1 MGRYHMSIYHSYRGS
16 IITDCALHLGRET
29 IFSFL
34 FETRLTFRQK
44 LPQKVWMG
52 VVFVLYIMVVF
63 VVNKK
68 ISSHILPS
76 WGMGRIIILGKL
88 TLTNMLVS

>member
-1 MGRYHMSIYHSYRGS
+1 
-16 IITDCALHLGRET
+16 
-29 IFSFL
+29 
-34 FETRLTFRQK
+34 
-44 LPQKVWMG
+44 MG

-68 ISSHILPS
+68 ISSHISLD
-76 WGMGRIIILGKL
+76 WGMECIIILGKL

>member
-1 MGRYHMSIYHSYRGS
+1 MSIYHSYRGS
-16 IITDCALHLGRET
+16 IITDCASHLGRET

-52 VVFVLYIMVVF
+52 VVFVFIYHGFICCKQKNIF
-63 VVNKK
+63 TF
-68 ISSHILPS
+68 
-76 WGMGRIIILGKL
+76 L
-88 TLTNMLVS
+88 TLLWNGMHHYIGKVDFD